1 MIASALIGC
10 ASTRCVPLRD
20 RDPFR
25 TATCNETLLIADD
38 ALVLE
43 ISIARS
49 LSGGQG
55 ETPDLVMVG
64 WLSNA
69 LDVASY
75 VGVDSGASDDIVLH
89 RAYQELGINAL
100 TICHGSYVAIAI
112 RDSRVI
118 LLASAAPG
126 PPLYWAWGVD
136 KQTLWFAT
144 ECAAFPSDLRSLRHP
159 SEVNEAYM
167 RSCPAATP
175 FDCISRVVAGTLIEC
190 DARNGEVHRRNYF
203 KWTGG
208 AAQPHGRAE
217 QVVRDELR
225 CWITAAIAGPG
236 RRPAYCL
243 VSGGVDSSI
252 IATLAAGERERVDL
266 VSVGTE
272 QANEFEAARRVGELL
287 GKTVRE
293 ITLPEGAYEQHYPA
307 LVLALEHPF
316 STYAEYLLP
325 LWIALR
331 EGQFESEADI
341 LTGYGADVL
350 FGGFARAKSDVRE
363 IAQLVRSEYQST
375 LYSNEFS
382 QALSPTSETRV
393 MSPFFDSGVVKLA
406 LSMDPTLKHDGRV
419 EKAILRRAFETD
431 LGRELA
437 WRPKL
442 GVHTSTGSEGWL
454 TGRACVSGVSPS
466 AARDFKDNVSYEI
479 LRAGFE
485 EGLRSDEIVMEEV
498 IRACR

>member
-1 MIASALIGC
+1 MMASALIGC
-10 ASTRCVPLRD
+10 GATRRVQQHD
-20 RDPFR
+20 RDMLK
-25 TATCNETLLIADD
+25 TATCSETLLIADD

-43 ISIARS
+43 IRIARS
-49 LSGGQG
+49 RLGRQG
-55 ETPDLVMVG
+55 ESRNLIMVG

-69 LDVASY
+69 PDVASY
-75 VGVDSGASDDIVLH
+75 IGVDSGASDDVVLH
-89 RAYQELGINAL
+89 QAYQELGAKAL
-100 TICHGSYVAIAI
+100 TICHGSYVAITT
-112 RDSRVI
+112 RGGRVI

-126 PPLYWAWGVD
+126 PPLYWAWGAD
-136 KQTLWFAT
+136 KQALWFAT
-144 ECAAFPSDLRSLRHP
+144 ECAAFPQDLRSLRHP

-175 FDCISRVVAGTLIEC
+175 FGCIRRVVAGTRVEC
-190 DARNGEVHRRNYF
+190 DARNGKVRQRSYF
-203 KWTGG
+203 KWTG
-208 AAQPHGRAE
+208 AAARPHDRAE
-217 QVVRDELR
+217 LVVKNELR
-225 CWITAAIAGPG
+225 CWITSAIAGPP

-252 IATLAAGERERVDL
+252 IATLAARERERVEL

-272 QANEFEAARRVGELL
+272 QANEFEAARRVGERL

-293 ITLPEGAYEQHYPA
+293 ITLSEEAYEQHYPA
-307 LVLALEHPF
+307 VVLALEHPF

-331 EGQFESEADI
+331 EGQFDCEADI

-350 FGGFARAKSDVRE
+350 FGGFAAAHSGVRE
-363 IAQLVRSEYQST
+363 LERLIHSEYQST

-382 QALSPTSETRV
+382 QALAPTSDVRM
-393 MSPFFDSGVVKLA
+393 MSPFFDSGVVRLA
-406 LSMDPTLKHDGRV
+406 LSINSTLKHDGRV
-419 EKAILRRAFETD
+419 EKAILRRTFETD
-431 LGRELA
+431 LGGELA
-437 WRPKL
+437 WRRKL

-454 TGRACVSGVSPS
+454 TNRARVSGTSPS
-466 AARDFKDNVSYEI
+466 AARAFKDDVSYEI

-485 EGLRSDEIVMEEV
+485 GGLRSDEIVMEEV